1 MAKPNAAAMAYEKAL
16 ALHPNSPQIQL
27 NLGRSL
33 IATNNKNH
41 LPRAIEAMLA
51 AKKNEPDWAFIHR
64 QLAIAYGRAGHIANA
79 NLSLAEE
86 AILLGNEQQAARM
99 AKRALASAD
108 LANDVRNRANDI
120 LFRFEKSLQK

>member
-1 MAKPNAAAMAYEKAL
+1 
-16 ALHPNSPQIQL
+16 
-27 NLGRSL
+27 
-33 IATNNKNH
+33 
-41 LPRAIEAMLA
+41 MLA

-86 AILLGNEQQAARM
+86 AILLGKDKQAARM

-108 LANDVRNRANDI
+108 LARDVRNRANDI
-120 LFRFEKSLQK
+120 LFRLGKVLPK